1 MAKPKPE
8 TPPAAPVE
16 ASVSEQAMG
25 AVGVFFGKLK
35 EQSFTIMLMVGIV
48 YYQHAAWQNDKQEMM
63 KEIHA
68 KEALIFDLYN
78 QERTRLLEREKALR
92 EQRDEFIAV
101 LKEQAAWNRAT
112 QLKESR

>member
-1 MAKPKPE
+1 MAKPE
-8 TPPAAPVE
+8 APPAAPVE
-16 ASVSEQAMG
+16 ASVSAQAAG
-25 AVGVFFGKLK
+25 AVAVFFGKLK
-35 EQSFTIMLMVGIV
+35 EQSFTIMLMAGIL
-48 YYQHAAWQNDKQEMM
+48 YYQHAAWQADKQEMM

-68 KEALIFDLYN
+68 KDALILDLYT
-78 QERTRLLEREKALR
+78 QERDRLVEQNKHLR